1 MYIVMISIF
10 IYNNYALELSIV
22 NLYQKKKKEMS
33 LFIPKNGFIVIM
45 VDYVNLNKI
54 AYKKSNLSLLRM
66 H

>member
-10 IYNNYALELSIV
+10 IYNTYALEYQLSI
-22 NLYQKKKKEMS
+22 YTKKKKKEMS

-45 VDYVNLNKI
+45 VDYVNINKI
-54 AYKKSNLSLLRM
+54 AHQKSNLSLLRM

>member
-1 MYIVMISIF
+1 MISIF
-10 IYNNYALELSIV
+10 IYNTYTLEYQLSI
-22 NLYQKKKKEMS
+22 YTKKKKKEMS

-54 AYKKSNLSLLRM
+54 AHQKSNLSLLRM

>member
-10 IYNNYALELSIV
+10 IYNNYALEYQLSI
-22 NLYQKKKKEMS
+22 YTKKKKKEMS